1 MIARGL
7 TVIVIALAVVL
18 GGQWH
23 STAREKAT
31 LEDRVAELEAAV
43 EDLQAMAIR
52 PATVGVDDNGFFT
65 DLSALDDP
73 EQTYFSICRQMSIGW
88 MLAPE
93 AYETLPGLRFNPRTP
108 ESTGPEGFVG
118 QGCIR
123 VE

>member
-18 GGQWH
+18 GSQWH
-23 STAREKAT
+23 SAAQDNAT

-43 EDLQAMAIR
+43 ADLQAQAIR

-73 EQTYFSICRQMSIGW
+73 EQTYFSICRQMPIGW

-93 AYETLPGLRFNPRTP
+93 AYETLPDLQFNPRTP
-108 ESTGPEGFVG
+108 NSTSPDGFVAL
-118 QGCIR
+118 GCIR